1 MKKFIQKICSDVVK
15 EYKPDKNVLGILLF
29 GSAARNKFDQYS
41 DIDIYILLNKK
52 GEFSRSNFIKN
63 GVRVDII
70 LNTIKEAKS
79 YLKEDRNNLR
89 RITSHML
96 AYGKILFQ
104 KGENLEKLQ
113 IVAKNNLRLKTA
125 YKKSEILMRKY
136 SIDDFWGEVQR
147 DIENKDHLAFGID
160 SHLLISNIVELFLKL
175 NGEFLRQP
183 NEMMKVLKKSDRK
196 FSGQIENF
204 YKASNIQNKK
214 QILLNLVEYIYK
226 KSKGPL
232 PPKWFLKD

>member
-1 MKKFIQKICSDVVK
+1 MEKFIQKICNDLV
-15 EYKPDKNVLGILLF
+15 EQYKQDKNVLGILLF
-29 GSAARNKFDQYS
+29 GSAARNKFDKYS
-41 DIDIYILLNKK
+41 DIDIYVLLDKK
-52 GEFSRSNFIKN
+52 GKFSRSNFVKN
-63 GVRVDII
+63 GLRVDII
-70 LNTIKEAKS
+70 LNTIKEAAD

-104 KGENLEKLQ
+104 RRKYLEKIQSIAKSNLKLKTKYKKGE
-113 IVAKNNLRLKTA
+113 V
-125 YKKSEILMRKY
+125 LMHKY

-147 DIENKDHLAFGID
+147 DIENKDSLAFGID
-160 SHLLISNIVELFLKL
+160 SHLLVTNIMELFLKL

-183 NEMMKVLKKSDRK
+183 NEIKKVLKRLDRK
-196 FSGQIENF
+196 FSDQIENF

-214 QILLNLVEYIYK
+214 QILSNLIEYIYK

-232 PPKWFLKD
+232 PKKWFL